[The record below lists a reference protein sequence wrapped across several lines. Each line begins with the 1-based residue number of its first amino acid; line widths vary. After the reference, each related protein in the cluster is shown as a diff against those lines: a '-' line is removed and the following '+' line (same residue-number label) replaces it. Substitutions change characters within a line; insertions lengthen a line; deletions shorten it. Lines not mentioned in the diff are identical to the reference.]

1 MHCNQARLA
10 LALEYEVRHSK
21 AQWVGWGGGGG
32 GGGVPSKQSRTATD
46 CSHGPKWENLPHIPS
61 LLPHTMHTSVRG
73 FHLAPPPA
81 LYTGNISHKLCTL
94 HGCRKMLETGGGTG
108 GGGGGGGESLYIATY
123 VMLK

>member
-1 MHCNQARLA
+1 MC
-10 LALEYEVRHSK
+10 VC
-21 AQWVGWGGGGG
+21 GGG

-46 CSHGPKWENLPHIPS
+46 CSHGPKWENLPHIAS

-94 HGCRKMLETGGGTG
+94 HGCRKMLETGGGGGGGALGG